1 MKSSFRIWRV
11 LAIVAV
17 LIGVAAVAAW
27 RQGIFQP
34 FGLYRPAN
42 SLMVILPY
50 QYGGVWVFD
59 DAATGLQRE
68 PFVAGIPEMM
78 DHLVRDVP
86 GATNGFRLLF
96 STEPFPGYQQRLSW
110 VRPEG
115 SGNIYRIDDPPM
127 EGWLCPALFRYYRE
141 APKELY
147 VKAEPKG

>member
-50 QYGGVWVFD
+50 QYGGVWVSD
-59 DAATGLQRE
+59 QCS
-68 PFVAGIPEMM
+68 
-78 DHLVRDVP
+78 H
-86 GATNGFRLLF
+86 
-96 STEPFPGYQQRLSW
+96 
-110 VRPEG
+110 
-115 SGNIYRIDDPPM
+115 
-127 EGWLCPALFRYYRE
+127 
-141 APKELY
+141 
-147 VKAEPKG
+147 